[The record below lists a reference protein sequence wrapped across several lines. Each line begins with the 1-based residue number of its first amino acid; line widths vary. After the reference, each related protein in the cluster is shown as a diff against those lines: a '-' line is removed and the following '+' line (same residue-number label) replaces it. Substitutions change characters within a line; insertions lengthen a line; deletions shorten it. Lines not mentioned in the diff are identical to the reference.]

1 MPTYNTALAPEEE
14 RGAPIAVEGLVGR
27 AMRAVTDHI
36 RDEGLKA
43 GDPMPSEAAFA
54 ESLATSR
61 TVVREAFRAL
71 SAVGVIDVGNGR
83 RARVGAIDD
92 SVLSMVVDHAVRTQ
106 QISIQQVLD
115 LRRSIELRS
124 ASLAAM
130 RRSVQESE
138 EIAGLAGQMRAALG
152 DFPLMADLDIAFH
165 QAIARATRN
174 PMYAIVIGSFR
185 TVMQQTC
192 PIGWFSRPTQAERV
206 AVIEMHETIAE
217 AIRRQDPQAAE
228 RAMADHFDLSIKAL
242 VAAGIN

>member
-1 MPTYNTALAPEEE
+1 MPTYHTAPANEDE

-36 RDEGLKA
+36 RREELKA

-54 ESLATSR
+54 ESLSMSR
-61 TVVREAFRAL
+61 TVVREAFRSL

-92 SVLSMVVDHAVRTQ
+92 SVLSLIVDHAVRTQ

-124 ASLAAM
+124 ASLAAF
-130 RRSVQESE
+130 RRTTQEAE
-138 EIAGLAGQMRAALG
+138 EIVGLARRMRAALG
-152 DFPLMADLDIAFH
+152 DFPAMADLDIAFH

-192 PIGWFSRPTQAERV
+192 PIGWFSRPTQAERL
-206 AVIEMHETIAE
+206 AVLDMHDAIAD
-217 AIRRQDPQAAE
+217 AIRRQDPPGAE
-228 RAMADHFDLSIKAL
+228 RAMAEHFDLSIKAL
-242 VAAGIN
+242 VAAGIH